1 MSNESRLHNID
12 FKKEVVAAEDR
23 IRAVVRETPLEYSYA
38 LSKLGDCQVYLKL
51 ENLQITGSFKLRGAA
66 NFVLNLSKKD
76 LDKGVVTVSSG
87 NHAAALLYLRN
98 QFKFKGT
105 IYLPENA
112 SAAKIN
118 ALRDYRADLKFYGT
132 DVGETEFYARE
143 MAKKTHQTFI
153 PPYNH
158 IKIIAGQATVA
169 MEIKKQ
175 LKDVDA
181 VFAPI
186 GGGGLISGIAGYLKS
201 EDETIEIIGCLPQNS
216 PVMYESVKAG
226 RIIEMESKPTLSD
239 GTAGGIEKGSLT
251 FEYCK
256 RYVDDYVLVSEDEIN
271 EGILWMLN
279 NHFTLIEGAAALSI
293 ASFMKVRQRYNNKNV
308 VLLITG
314 KKISLN
320 TLKKVLCNGGLKK

>member
-1 MSNESRLHNID
+1 MSNEYSLPNID
-12 FKKEVVAAEDR
+12 FKKEAITAEDR
-23 IRAVVRETPLEYSYA
+23 IRTIVRETPLEYSYA
-38 LSKLGDCQVYLKL
+38 LSKLSDCQVYLKL

-66 NFVLNLSKKD
+66 NFVLSLSKKD

-87 NHAAALLYLRN
+87 NHAAALSYLGN

-112 SAAKIN
+112 SAAKID
-118 ALRDYRADLKFYGT
+118 ALRDYGADLKFYGT

-143 MAKKTHQTFI
+143 MAKKNHQTFI

-158 IKIIAGQATVA
+158 IKIIAGQATIA
-169 MEIKKQ
+169 REMKKQ
-175 LKDVDA
+175 LKDIDA

-201 EDETIEIIGCLPQNS
+201 EDDTIEIIGCLPKNS

-239 GTAGGIEKGSLT
+239 GTAGGIEKDAIT
-251 FEYCK
+251 FKICK
-256 RYVDDYVLVSEDEIN
+256 KYVDHYILVSEDEIKKAIIY
-271 EGILWMLN
+271 ILKKHYM
-279 NHFTLIEGAAALSI
+279 LIEGAAALSV
-293 ASFMKVRQRYNNKNV
+293 ASFIKGKEMFKNRNV
-308 VLLITG
+308 VLIISG
-314 KKISLN
+314 KKISLDR
-320 TLKKVLCNGGLKK
+320 LKGMLGEEK

>member
-1 MSNESRLHNID
+1 MSNEYDLHDID
-12 FKKEVVAAEDR
+12 FKKEATAAEDR
-23 IRAVVRETPLEYSYA
+23 IRTVVRETPLEYSYA
-38 LSKLGDCQVYLKL
+38 LSKLSDCQLYLKL
-51 ENLQITGSFKLRGAA
+51 ENLQVTGSFKLRGAA

-87 NHAAALLYLRN
+87 NHAAALSYLRN

-105 IYLPENA
+105 IYLPKNA
-112 SAAKIN
+112 SAAKID
-118 ALRDYRADLKFYGT
+118 ALRDYGADLKFYGT
-132 DVGETEFYARE
+132 DVGVTEFYARE

-175 LKDVDA
+175 LKVIDV

-201 EDETIEIIGCLPQNS
+201 EDETVEIIGCLPQNS

-239 GTAGGIEKGSLT
+239 GTAGGIEKDAIT
-251 FEYCK
+251 FKICK
-256 RYVDDYVLVSEDEIN
+256 KYVDDYILVSEDEIKKAIIY
-271 EGILWMLN
+271 ILEKHYM
-279 NHFTLIEGAAALSI
+279 LIEGAAALSV
-293 ASFMKVRQRYNNKNV
+293 ASFIKEKERFKNKTV
-308 VLLITG
+308 VLIISGL
-314 KKISLN
+314 KIGLH
-320 TLKKVLCNGGLKK
+320 TLKGLLFNGE